1 MLRTMAARDLTTK
14 QAAEQI
20 GVGVSTLQSWAA
32 KGLVTPKWRTPGG
45 QARWDLADLKRQLGM
60 PSNDEPQDPA
70 SPELPDMLTSL
81 LRETA
86 ITGS

>member
-1 MLRTMAARDLTTK
+1 MLRTMATRHLTTK

-45 QARWDLADLKRQLGM
+45 QARWDLADLRQQLGM
-60 PSNDEPQDPA
+60 PADDEPQDSA
-70 SPELPDMLTSL
+70 STELPDMLTSL

>member
-1 MLRTMAARDLTTK
+1 MAARDLTTK

-60 PSNDEPQDPA
+60 PSDDEPQG
-70 SPELPDMLTSL
+70 SVGTELPDMLTSL
-81 LRETA
+81 LRGEA

>member
-1 MLRTMAARDLTTK
+1 MLRTMAGRDLTTK
-14 QAAEQI
+14 QAAKQS

-60 PSNDEPQDPA
+60 PSNDEPQDTA
-70 SPELPDMLTSL
+70 GAELPDMLTSL
-81 LRETA
+81 LRDNA

>member
-1 MLRTMAARDLTTK
+1 MAARDLTTK

-45 QARWDLADLKRQLGM
+45 QARWDLADLRRQLGM
-60 PSNDEPQDPA
+60 PADDEPQDSA
-70 SPELPDMLTSL
+70 STELPDMLTSL
-81 LRETA
+81 LRDIA